1 MPPAPFCHRQMLPS
15 APRDTY
21 LQSLLSTLKL
31 PIMRRR
37 VIRVMALLVFGAA
50 TVALHSYV
58 KSSHAL
64 TVGSVAHVGNIVVG
78 EPAPDFSLLDIQ
90 GRRVVLSQFRDRK
103 VVVLQFWTSWCST
116 CDESLEQ
123 FQNLNHWLS
132 ERGIEFLAVN
142 VGENPQTVREK
153 IDDLSEKSERRF
165 TEPVPWVPFSFG
177 VLTDPSGEVRTR
189 YRLPGVPVLAIVGM
203 DGRIEHIE
211 SGYPPAGRPR
221 WRSLPD
227 RFERVSEKL
236 KSLTGP
242 AEDPGSMRNP

>member
-1 MPPAPFCHRQMLPS
+1 
-15 APRDTY
+15 
-21 LQSLLSTLKL
+21 
-31 PIMRRR
+31 MRRR
-37 VIRVMALLVFGAA
+37 VIWVMVLLVFGAA

-64 TVGSVAHVGNIVVG
+64 TVGSVARIGNFVVG
-78 EPAPDFSLLDIQ
+78 EPAPDFSLPDIH
-90 GRRVVLSQFRDRK
+90 GTRVVLSQFRDRK

-123 FQNLNHWLS
+123 FQSLNHWLR

-153 IDDLSEKSERRF
+153 IEELSEKSERRF

-177 VLTDPSGEVRTR
+177 VLTDPPGEVRTR

-203 DGRIEHIE
+203 DGRVEHIE
-211 SGYPPAGRPR
+211 SGYPPRSRRR
-221 WRSLPD
+221 WLSSSD
-227 RFERVSEKL
+227 RLERVSDKL
-236 KSLTGP
+236 KSLTTP
-242 AEDPGSMRNP
+242 AEDPGGRRNP